1 MKKVLL
7 SLFIVVGMTIPSF
20 AATTY
25 SSAARVQE
33 VGEKLL
39 TSNGIPKTNIQF
51 MVVSDTPNNSEFI
64 NNKVINVSSA
74 ELAFA
79 GNDNETAAVV
89 ATEIGHIILGH
100 SSKNKVISMLT
111 TPTNTDVAPN
121 ATLQTF
127 ASNYKTT
134 KQDKE
139 ADLVAV
145 NLMVSAGYNPLAL
158 IVVLTKQTG
167 TYWDTL
173 VGRPANAEKAL
184 NVYDYISYTYPDK
197 LKVGYGCNEYRNF
210 LAYADTIT
218 ETRKESKKLTKAYNK
233 TYSKAKKNTA
243 KSITKFK
250 TRGGISGWDAVYG
263 LLNTPV
269 PSTTK

>member
-7 SLFIVVGMTIPSF
+7 TLFAFVMVTVPSF
-20 AATTY
+20 AY
-25 SSAARVQE
+25 DAASRVQPI
-33 VGEKLL
+33 GTQLL
-39 TSNGIPKTNIQF
+39 TKNGISATNVKF
-51 MVVSDTPNNSEFI
+51 MVVSDTPNNSNFI
-64 NNKVINVSSA
+64 TTKVINVSSA

-79 GNDNETAAVV
+79 GNDNEVAAVV
-89 ATEIGHIILGH
+89 ATEIGHLVYGH
-100 SSKNKVISMLT
+100 ASKAKVMTLLQST
-111 TPTNTDVAPN
+111 STPTSND
-121 ATLQTF
+121 ATSEMIQTF
-127 ASNYKTT
+127 SQNYKTT

-145 NLMVSAGYNPLAL
+145 NLMVNAGYNPLAL

-173 VGRPANAEKAL
+173 AGRPANAEKAM
-184 NVYDYISYTYPDK
+184 NVYDYISYVYPNK

-210 LAYADTIT
+210 LLYADNQVSL
-218 ETRKESKKLTKAYNK
+218 RKENKKLTKLYNK
-233 TYSKAKKNTA
+233 TYTKAKKKTA
-243 KSITKFK
+243 NNITKFK

-269 PSTTK
+269 PTTTK

>member
-7 SLFIVVGMTIPSF
+7 SLFIAVGIAVPSF

-51 MVVSDTPNNSEFI
+51 MVVSDTPNNSEFV

-100 SSKNKVISMLT
+100 SSKNKVMSLLT
-111 TPTNTDVAPN
+111 TQTNTTVTTND
-121 ATLQTF
+121 TIQTF

-134 KQDKE
+134 KQDKD

-145 NLMVSAGYNPLAL
+145 NLMVNAGYNPLAL

-173 VGRPANAEKAL
+173 VGRPANAEKAM
-184 NVYDYISYTYPDK
+184 NVYDYITYTYPEK

-210 LAYADTIT
+210 LAYA
-218 ETRKESKKLTKAYNK
+218 ENQVAARNESKKLTKVYNK
-233 TYSKAKKNTA
+233 TYAKAKKNTA
-243 KSITKFK
+243 NSITKFK

-263 LLNTPV
+263 ILNTPAT
-269 PSTTK
+269 TTK